1 MALPIRLSVNE
12 DRKKKLN
19 AIDKVVDAN
28 KTTIR
33 QRIMDEGIDALHAKL
48 FSTQSVIDSMKVVGN
63 DEFNA

>member
-1 MALPIRLSVNE
+1 MSLDMRITVNE

-19 AIDKVVDAN
+19 EIDGVVDAN

-48 FSTQSVIDSMKVVGN
+48 FSTQSVIDTMDGPTN
-63 DEFNA
+63 E